1 VHLSGG
7 YTHLHHEFHDLD
19 HVIDD
24 FHHEHDFEYDEHNL
38 DHEHDVKHDLDNLDD
53 FDGIHDFVNH
63 EHELHGLNDV
73 NHIDDLIHKLHD
85 VHSFNDFYYFYYFD
99 NVHDKLDNVHD
110 LYNIEYNEHEHNHND
125 NHNGAIMLEPKDI
138 AVEDAAYWANLN
150 KIKLQGGQWSF
161 DDRPYLREPM
171 QMPMLQ
177 RMGKAP
183 RKMCSEKATQGGWTE
198 LEVNEVLHGQIYGW
212 YPRGVMYLFPTND
225 EVREF
230 SKTRFNPL
238 ISGNPSAIGQYVKD
252 TDTANL
258 KNVNGSML
266 YFRGARLSLHMEA
279 NTKGSS
285 KLSSIPVDKVVF
297 DELDMMDAEDVIVKA
312 EGRMG
317 DSTVKASVFLSNPTI
332 PERGIAIVFGKS
344 DQRHWHRKCGCGAWT
359 CAEEEFPDLVAKDKD
374 GRGYIACKKCGK
386 PTDFRT
392 GEWVPKF
399 RDKSDYMWGYHW
411 SQLTSAR
418 NDPLDILHDYNDPPN
433 GNIGD
438 VVRLRL
444 GRPFI
449 SAEDRL
455 TVSQILSL
463 CSNVRLQ
470 ADAHAGPC
478 AMGVDVRRHKNV
490 VIGYRSGR
498 DRYSIARVARVSE
511 WEDILRMAQR
521 FNVRSCVVDIQ
532 PYEDSARQF
541 QKKMKAKTWLCQYRE
556 SAPAGTQ
563 YHESTGI
570 VTCCRTEICDATHRL
585 ISDEK
590 SLELPADCPEI
601 RQFARECCNMA
612 KVEVIDKRTKQIIY
626 RYVKLGEEPDDYR
639 HALNYFYLAAA
650 GGRLSIVSDRW
661 KKPRQTHAIN
671 EYSRD

>member
-1 VHLSGG
+1 M
-7 YTHLHHEFHDLD
+7 
-19 HVIDD
+19 I
-24 FHHEHDFEYDEHNL
+24 
-38 DHEHDVKHDLDNLDD
+38 
-53 FDGIHDFVNH
+53 
-63 EHELHGLNDV
+63 
-73 NHIDDLIHKLHD
+73 
-85 VHSFNDFYYFYYFD
+85 
-99 NVHDKLDNVHD
+99 
-110 LYNIEYNEHEHNHND
+110 
-125 NHNGAIMLEPKDI
+125 EPKDI
-138 AVEDAAYWANLN
+138 AAEDAAYWANLN
-150 KIKLQGGQWSF
+150 RIKLQGGQWSF

-171 QMPMLQ
+171 QIPMLQ

-183 RKMCSEKATQGGWTE
+183 RKMCSQKGTQGGWTE
-198 LEVNEVLHGQIYGW
+198 TEVIEVLHGQIHVH

-238 ISGNPSAIGQYVKD
+238 IAGNPTAIGQFVRD

-266 YFRGARLSLHMEA
+266 YFRGARLSIHMEA

-317 DSTVKASVFLSNPTI
+317 DSTVKSSAFLSNPTI
-332 PERGIAIVFGKS
+332 PDRGIATVFSKS
-344 DQRHWHRKCGCGAWT
+344 DQRHWFRKCGCGQWT
-359 CAEEEFPDLVAKDKD
+359 CAEEEFPDLIGKDKD

-386 PTDFRT
+386 PTDFRM
-392 GEWVPKF
+392 GQWVPKL
-399 RDKSDYMWGYHW
+399 RDNSDYMWGYQW

-433 GNIGD
+433 GNLGD

-455 TVSQILSL
+455 TSMQVLAL
-463 CSNVRLQ
+463 CTNRLQ
-470 ADAHAGPC
+470 ADSHAGPC

-490 VIGYRSGR
+490 IIGCRSGR
-498 DRYSIARVARVSE
+498 NRYSILRVARVDD
-511 WEDILRMAQR
+511 WDDILRMADR
-521 FNVRSCVVDIQ
+521 FHVKSCVVDIR

-541 QKKMKAKTWLCQYRE
+541 QKKARFKVWLCQYRE

-563 YHESTGI
+563 YHDKNGI
-570 VTCCRTEICDATHRL
+570 VTCCRTEICDATHRW
-585 ISDEK
+585 IADESD
-590 SLELPADCPEI
+590 LDLPADCPEV
-601 RQFARECCNMA
+601 RQFARECCNIA
-612 KVEVIDKRTKQIIY
+612 KVEVIDKKTKAAIY
-626 RYVKLGEEPDDYR
+626 RYVKLGDEPDDYR
-639 HALNYFYLAAA
+639 HALNYFYLAATSSRLAIA
-650 GGRLSIVSDRW
+650 GDGFR
-661 KKPRQTHAIN
+661 KARQTHAVN
-671 EYSRD
+671 EYSRN